1 MVKVFFKQA
10 IKKAARVIL
19 PLMYW
24 NRVNFEAF
32 TSFSLNHFGIS
43 SFFLLPAFMVALVVW
58 RNEWFN
64 LIFACWRIYK
74 WSLGEDFWPRGT
86 HHAFAGLQIGHFG
99 K

>member
-32 TSFSLNHFGIS
+32 TSLSLNHFGVS
-43 SFFLLPAFMVALVVW
+43 SFFLSPSFHGASGSME
-58 RNEWFN
+58 EWVIQPN
-64 LIFACWRIYK
+64 YC
-74 WSLGEDFWPRGT
+74 
-86 HHAFAGLQIGHFG
+86 
-99 K
+99 